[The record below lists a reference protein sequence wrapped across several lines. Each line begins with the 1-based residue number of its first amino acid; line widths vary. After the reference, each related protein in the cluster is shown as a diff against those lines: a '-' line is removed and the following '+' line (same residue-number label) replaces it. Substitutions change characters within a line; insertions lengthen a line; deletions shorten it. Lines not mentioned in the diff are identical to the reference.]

1 MTMTKL
7 QNYKSYVRTMGSKA
21 YGCDV
26 PGSDFDL
33 RGFYVQPWEDIV
45 DPMSDANG
53 QVIRSAEE
61 VRLGVSNLPPLED
74 LDVCIHSARRI
85 FNLWAKGSPEAFEML
100 IDLQP
105 NACGYA
111 YNRAPDKI
119 SREAEVL
126 LCKNKHIFFS
136 MGFVRSSLGFL
147 EGDRKKAAHAKENYD
162 QAKAQKLVANMVRL
176 SGNLVDYLH
185 LQHFELDN
193 WAVTCRDIR
202 SGEIDLH
209 EAMKMVDSNLSQAKK
224 LRARSFLPKDADPEQ
239 IKSLFSALIMECYG
253 PKASSPNNQL
263 AVC

>member
-1 MTMTKL
+1 
-7 QNYKSYVRTMGSKA
+7 MGSKA

-33 RGFYVQPWEDIV
+33 RGFYVQPWEDVV

-53 QVIRSAEE
+53 QVLRSTEE
-61 VRLGVSNLPPLED
+61 VRLGVSNLTSLEE

-85 FNLWAKGSPEAFEML
+85 FNLWAKGSPEAFEIL

-105 NACGYA
+105 DAYGYA
-111 YNRAPDKI
+111 YNKAPDKI
-119 SREAEVL
+119 SHEAEML

-176 SGNLVDYLH
+176 SGNLVDYLR
-185 LQHFELDN
+185 LQHFKLDN

-202 SGEIDLH
+202 IGEIDLH
-209 EAMKMVDSNLSQAKK
+209 EAMRMVDSNLSQAKK
-224 LRARSFLPKDADPEQ
+224 LRARSSLPEKVNPLEV
-239 IKSLFSALIMECYG
+239 KELFAKLVRECYG
-253 PKASSPNNQL
+253 SNSIYTASQL
-263 AVC
+263 EVC